1 MPAKRKTLPA
11 EAQLDREIKEL
22 DRDRARENR
31 QLDERRAR
39 LVAARAVLAGKAI
52 APQAKARRFS
62 QDDVADYLAEHP
74 RSTYLEI
81 AEGLGAAPTIIA
93 AHLNR
98 GKKVG
103 RFVNDAG
110 KWSLVEGWRSK

>member
-1 MPAKRKTLPA
+1 MPARRRTFGPK
-11 EAQLDREIKEL
+11 AQLDREIKQL
-22 DRDRARENR
+22 DRERER
-31 QLDERRAR
+31 EIRELDERRAR
-39 LVAARAVLAGKAI
+39 LVAARAALDGKTI

-81 AEGLGAAPTIIA
+81 AEGLGAPPTIIA

-98 GKKVG
+98 GKKTG
-103 RFVNDAG
+103 RFANDAG
-110 KWSLVEGWRSK
+110 KWSLEA